1 MDKVFRIGIDR
12 LSLYNF
18 QIKKMCDGLVFSSS
32 NEEFKQETT
41 HVKDELFSLDTSVR
55 VFKTGEVREFR
66 TLTFNPNKI
75 MYGNNIGNSR
85 SNELRIAII
94 NLKVILESKG
104 IEIDFTEAKINSIE
118 INMNI
123 QADFKDYWEV
133 FLLFFTQKTN
143 SKTTARNTENTKLSE
158 KLKSES
164 FFYKNSSMKI
174 RVYDKTAEVN
184 DPKILSTQITR
195 VEYMFER
202 QTYAYFLK
210 KLGHTNT
217 LDELIKNIQLIDYMF
232 FSYIKKDFLKKS
244 VAYINDNI
252 KRVLEVQYLA
262 FKSSN
267 RLARDTNRKQ
277 KRNVYRHLEDY
288 WIFDNSFVVEVVK
301 KHDKKSFYREKKRVK
316 TILKKHNN
324 LEKFNFLVEHFF
336 STLIAFSVEDEELLQ
351 SIKNLDTT
359 KEKGALPK

>member
-1 MDKVFRIGIDR
+1 MDKEKIFRIGIDR

-18 QIKKMCDGLVFSSS
+18 KIKKMCDGLVISSS

-55 VFKTGEVREFR
+55 VFNTGEVREFR
-66 TLTFNPNKI
+66 SLTFNPNKI
-75 MYGNNIGNSR
+75 LTGQNIQNSR
-85 SNELRIAII
+85 VDELQSALIELEEI
-94 NLKVILESKG
+94 LKSKG

-118 INMNI
+118 INLNI
-123 QADFKDYWEV
+123 QAEFKDYWEV
-133 FLLFFTQKTN
+133 FLLFFTQKAN

-174 RVYDKTAEVN
+174 RIYDKTAEVN
-184 DPKILSTQITR
+184 DPNVLSIPITR

-210 KLGHTNT
+210 KLGHNNT
-217 LDELIKNIQLIDYMF
+217 LDDLIKNIQLLDYMF

-252 KRVLEVQYLA
+252 KRVLEVQFFA
-262 FKSSN
+262 FKN
-267 RLARDTNRKQ
+267 TNKLARETNRKQ
-277 KRNVYRHLEDY
+277 KRNVYKHLEDY
-288 WIFDNSFVVEVVK
+288 WIFDKKFVKEIVK
-301 KHDKKSFYREKKRVK
+301 KHDKRSFARECKRVDL
-316 TILKKHNN
+316 ILKKHNN
-324 LEKFNFLVEHFF
+324 LEKFNYLVEHFF
-336 STLIAFSVEDEELLQ
+336 STLIAFSVEDEELLK
-351 SIKNLDTT
+351 SIKDLDIL
-359 KEKGALPK
+359 KGK